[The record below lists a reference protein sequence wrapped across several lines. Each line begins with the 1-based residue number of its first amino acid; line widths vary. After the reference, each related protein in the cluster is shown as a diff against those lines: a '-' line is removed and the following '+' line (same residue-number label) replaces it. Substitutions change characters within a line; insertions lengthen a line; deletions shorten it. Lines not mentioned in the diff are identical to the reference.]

1 MIIRR
6 KNFLQLFRGT
16 GNPIKL
22 LGPILVLMITGFV
35 LQAQTIQEAKDQAY
49 GGNREKARSICRS
62 ILAKDFDSEVAVLM
76 ARTYAWDGNYD
87 STKIV
92 ISQVLRK
99 DPEHWDALDCL
110 SDVQFWEEKYKE
122 AIETCNII
130 LTKNAID
137 EQFLFKK
144 AKILNAMG
152 LYDQAAKQ
160 LINLLKS
167 HPANAEARN
176 KLSTIRADL
185 RRNYVRL
192 AYSYDSFEKNSNQ
205 DPWHLVALS
214 YGRKTKVGTI
224 IGRVN
229 WAERFGSKGVQYE
242 VDGYP
247 HFSENNYA
255 YLNVGYSNLTIFPKI
270 RTGAEWYHSFPKAF
284 EGSLGMRALF
294 FSNSDTYMLTG
305 TVGKYTGNYWF
316 SFRSYLIPSSSGT
329 SVSGSI
335 QTRRYFADAEDYIG
349 LRIGYGISPDDRNYG
364 NGSSSYL
371 TLKSQS
377 VRIEYNHLFTG
388 MWTAN
393 FGISL
398 SHQQFPV
405 IGYVRNYS
413 FDFGIGRFF

>member
-22 LGPILVLMITGFV
+22 LGPLLVLMITGFD

-130 LTKNAID
+130 LTKDAID

-160 LINLLKS
+160 LIK
-167 HPANAEARN
+167 
-176 KLSTIRADL
+176 
-185 RRNYVRL
+185 
-192 AYSYDSFEKNSNQ
+192 
-205 DPWHLVALS
+205 
-214 YGRKTKVGTI
+214 
-224 IGRVN
+224 
-229 WAERFGSKGVQYE
+229 
-242 VDGYP
+242 
-247 HFSENNYA
+247 
-255 YLNVGYSNLTIFPKI
+255 
-270 RTGAEWYHSFPKAF
+270 
-284 EGSLGMRALF
+284 
-294 FSNSDTYMLTG
+294 
-305 TVGKYTGNYWF
+305 
-316 SFRSYLIPSSSGT
+316 
-329 SVSGSI
+329 
-335 QTRRYFADAEDYIG
+335 
-349 LRIGYGISPDDRNYG
+349 
-364 NGSSSYL
+364 
-371 TLKSQS
+371 
-377 VRIEYNHLFTG
+377 
-388 MWTAN
+388 
-393 FGISL
+393 
-398 SHQQFPV
+398 
-405 IGYVRNYS
+405 
-413 FDFGIGRFF
+413 

>member
-22 LGPILVLMITGFV
+22 LGPLLVLMITGFD

-49 GGNREKARSICRS
+49 GGNREKARSICRT
-62 ILAKDFDSEVAVLM
+62 ILAKNFDSEVAVLM

-92 ISQVLRK
+92 ISQILRTN
-99 DPEHWDALDCL
+99 PEHWDALDCL

-160 LINLLKS
+160 LIKLLKS

-192 AYSYDSFEKNSNQ
+192 AYSYDSFEKNSKQ

-214 YGRKTKVGTI
+214 YGRKTKVGTV